1 VVTERSR
8 SAELAVRCG
17 KVFPLNESSDNWML
31 PSALR
36 LRERA
41 ALRLRERAAL
51 RLRERAVCYPIYLS
65 IAILVGKSTNSNSPA
80 RIKCLGIAFFT
91 VPITVEFN
99 FMKRKSWQLFAVF
112 GLVSLLL
119 AVTVSCSRAVSN
131 SRSNNS
137 PAIEFWTMQLQ
148 PQFTDYFNQT
158 IANFE
163 KENPGVKVRWVDVP
177 WSAMESKI
185 LGAVSA
191 KTPPDVVNLNPDFAS
206 LLAGR
211 NAWLD
216 LDSRIPE
223 QVRSTYLPN
232 IWKSGA
238 IDGKSFGIPWYLTTE
253 VTIYNTELFKKSGIT
268 KPPATYTELAQA
280 AKQVKEKTG
289 KFAFFVTFVPED
301 SADVLQSLV
310 QMGVTLVDAQGK
322 AAFNTSQGKAAFQ
335 YWVDLYKGGF
345 LPKDVLVQGHRR
357 AIELYQAG
365 ETALLASGP
374 QFLKAISEN
383 APNIGAV
390 SAVAPQITGENG
402 KKIVAVMNLV
412 VPRDSKWPDDAVK
425 FALFVT
431 NSRNQLAFAKAANV
445 LPSTV
450 DALNDSYFK
459 SIPADAPTVDQARI
473 VSASGLTSAELL
485 IPPLKDVKKLQKAI
499 YDNLQATMLGEK
511 SVEQAVADAALAWDK
526 R

>member
-1 VVTERSR
+1 
-8 SAELAVRCG
+8 
-17 KVFPLNESSDNWML
+17 
-31 PSALR
+31 
-36 LRERA
+36 
-41 ALRLRERAAL
+41 
-51 RLRERAVCYPIYLS
+51 
-65 IAILVGKSTNSNSPA
+65 
-80 RIKCLGIAFFT
+80 
-91 VPITVEFN
+91 
-99 FMKRKSWQLFAVF
+99 MKRKSWQLFTIF
-112 GLVSLLL
+112 GLVGLLL
-119 AVTVSCSRAVSN
+119 SAVVSCGKPAV
-131 SRSNNS
+131 NS
-137 PAIEFWTMQLQ
+137 PTQNAAELEFWTMQLQ
-148 PQFTDYFNQT
+148 PQFTEYFNQT

-163 KENPGVKVRWVDVP
+163 KENPQVKVRWVDVP

-232 IWKSGA
+232 IWKAGVL
-238 IDGKSFGIPWYLTTE
+238 DGKSFGIPWYLTTG
-253 VTIYNTELFKKSGIT
+253 VTIYNTELFKKAGIA
-268 KPPATYTELAQA
+268 KPPATYTELAQV

-301 SADVLQSLV
+301 SAEVLESLV

-322 AAFNTSQGKAAFQ
+322 AAFNTDRGKAAFQ

-365 ETALLASGP
+365 ETALLGSGP
-374 QFLKAISEN
+374 QFLKAIAEN
-383 APNIGAV
+383 APSIGAV
-390 SAVAPQITGENG
+390 SAVAPQITGESG
-402 KKIVAVMNLV
+402 KKTVAVMNLV
-412 VPRDSKWPDDAVK
+412 VPRDSKRPDDAVK
-425 FALFVT
+425 FALYVT
-431 NSRNQLAFAKAANV
+431 NSQNQLAFAKAANV

-450 DALNDSYFK
+450 ETLGDGYFK
-459 SIPADAPTVDQARI
+459 SVAADATAGDRARI

-499 YDNLQATMLGEK
+499 YDNLQAAMLNEK
-511 SVEQAVADAALAWDK
+511 SVEQAVADAATAWNQ